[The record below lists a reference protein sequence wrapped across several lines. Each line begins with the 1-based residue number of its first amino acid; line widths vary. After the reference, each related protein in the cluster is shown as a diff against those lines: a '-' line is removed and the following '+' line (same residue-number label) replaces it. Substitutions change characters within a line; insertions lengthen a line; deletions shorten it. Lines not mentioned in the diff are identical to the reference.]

1 MADGTSDPVYAPGT
15 TLAACSPETIARLA
29 KVWRISN
36 HDAGSMILDAE
47 DCRDDVY
54 FVLCGEV
61 RASSFTSTGREVRFR
76 TLCAGQAFG
85 IFAAIDGLPRSTNI
99 IAATRARVAQ
109 LTAAEFRDWIDT
121 DASFRN
127 AILVN
132 LVGRLRA
139 LSEQITRLTAY
150 SAEQRLVA
158 ELLARGEPDANDPDR
173 AAVAPM
179 PTQSELATLILGH
192 REQVSR
198 DLRRLKE
205 AGLVRQDGG
214 ALAILSIAGLRARLP
229 R

>member
-1 MADGTSDPVYAPGT
+1 MADGTSDAVYAPGT
-15 TLAACSPETIARLA
+15 TLAACPPETIGRLA
-29 KVWRISN
+29 KAWRISD

-47 DCRDDVY
+47 DRRDDVY
-54 FVLCGEV
+54 FVLAGEV
-61 RASSFTSTGREVRFR
+61 RASSFTATGREVRFT
-76 TLCAGQAFG
+76 TLSAGEAFG

-99 IAATRARVAQ
+99 IAATKARVAR

-127 AILVN
+127 AILAH
-132 LVGRLRA
+132 LVARLRA

-158 ELLARGEPDANDPDR
+158 ELLARAEPDASDPDR
-173 AAVAPM
+173 ATVVPL

-205 AGLVRQDGG
+205 AGLVRQDSG